1 METFNAN
8 DKLRMEIREGVKQMP
23 VGEFDSEDVRN
34 AVEQVLAD
42 YLKNDNIDM
51 DASDLKGKLEWSV
64 NVRLKK

>member
-8 DKLRMEIREGVKQMP
+8 DKLRMEIREGVRQMS

-42 YLKNDNIDM
+42 YLKNNNIDM
-51 DASDLKGKLEWSV
+51 DASDLTGKLEWSV